1 MPPQFMQIHLPSQQI
16 TELNSVPLC
25 PQKKSGNLKFPEN
38 FIWGTVTSPVRRS
51 VRSEIFAA
59 TRATKFISPGL
70 AVRAGRRG
78 APTLGNRPHKF
89 LNAVAAVCDR
99 RRFSKLFR
107 RSQSAATINRMNSD
121 ERPPRLKRLD
131 RLFSSHPLY
140 FVTTCTD
147 DRKPILAN
155 PKVHED
161 FRKFC
166 EAGLTH
172 GVFVGKYV
180 LMPDHLHLF
189 VALGDEYETALI
201 ARRRSQTGAT
211 EDVVAAV
218 YDRRLSLLSEWMKS
232 LKNSLSKT
240 LRGMNVPAPHWQ
252 KGFFDHVM
260 RSEESYSQKWLYV
273 AENPVR
279 NKLAG
284 RLEDWPY
291 QGEIYSLEAR
301 GHV

>member
-1 MPPQFMQIHLPSQQI
+1 
-16 TELNSVPLC
+16 
-25 PQKKSGNLKFPEN
+25 
-38 FIWGTVTSPVRRS
+38 
-51 VRSEIFAA
+51 
-59 TRATKFISPGL
+59 
-70 AVRAGRRG
+70 
-78 APTLGNRPHKF
+78 
-89 LNAVAAVCDR
+89 
-99 RRFSKLFR
+99 
-107 RSQSAATINRMNSD
+107 MNSGGQIGGD
-121 ERPPRLKRLD
+121 TPPLQPRLKRLD
-131 RLFSSHPLY
+131 RLFTNHPLY
-140 FVTTCTD
+140 FVTTNTA

-155 PKVHED
+155 AKVHED

-166 EAGLTH
+166 EAGLTR

-189 VALGDEYETALI
+189 VAFGEEYEAAMVE
-201 ARRRSQTGAT
+201 ARVRRSQTGAT

-218 YDRRLSLLSEWMKS
+218 CDRRLSLLSEWMKS

-260 RSEESYSQKWLYV
+260 RSEESYSEKWLYV
-273 AENPVR
+273 AENPQR
-279 NKLAG
+279 KKLAA

-291 QGEIYSLEAR
+291 QGEIYPLQAR

>member
-1 MPPQFMQIHLPSQQI
+1 
-16 TELNSVPLC
+16 
-25 PQKKSGNLKFPEN
+25 
-38 FIWGTVTSPVRRS
+38 
-51 VRSEIFAA
+51 
-59 TRATKFISPGL
+59 
-70 AVRAGRRG
+70 
-78 APTLGNRPHKF
+78 
-89 LNAVAAVCDR
+89 
-99 RRFSKLFR
+99 
-107 RSQSAATINRMNSD
+107 MNSD

-131 RLFSSHPLY
+131 RLFPRHPLY
-140 FVTTCTD
+140 FVTTNTE

-155 PKVHED
+155 AKVHED

-166 EAGLTH
+166 ETGLTL

-189 VALGDEYETALI
+189 VAFGDEYESALTE
-201 ARRRSQTGAT
+201 RRYSG
-211 EDVVAAV
+211 EPVAAV
-218 YDRRLSLLSEWMKS
+218 CDRRLSLLSEWMKS

-260 RSEESYSQKWLYV
+260 RSEESYSEKWLYV

-279 NKLAG
+279 KKLAA
-284 RLEDWPY
+284 RPEDWPFL
-291 QGEIYSLEAR
+291 GEIYPLEAR